1 MLAPSLIIATFLAW
15 SAGSNN
21 AANLVAAAVGAKVI
35 RLKNALLIA
44 TVFEVVGS
52 VLLGWCVTSTL
63 SAGIVSVDSVSSRAL
78 STGMLSAMFAAGIW
92 ILAASLLRV
101 PISVNET
108 VVAGIVGFGL
118 SVGLGSVQWWRV
130 AFIYVSRFLMVPL
143 SGLLAFT
150 LKKLFARKL
159 ENPRTLPAASSLSL
173 LAISFLVAFSAL
185 ARVLD
190 YGVSLLVALVLSGTL
205 LLMFNAY
212 VSGKSENSP
221 ERVALCEKTLSVIIV
236 GLMAL
241 SHGASNAGVV
251 VGPLMNVLFGASETP
266 DKGTTLTLLLIS
278 GSLMS
283 LGIISWGRR
292 VVGTLGE
299 ELVTLSYP
307 TAIVS
312 YLSASTTVMILAQ
325 LGVPAA
331 TTMAVTGSI
340 VGVGLAEGYSAINNR
355 ILRKIL
361 ALWLVTTP
369 VCIMLSY
376 ALFNVAT
383 YLTQVGVYLSSL
395 Q

>member
-1 MLAPSLIIATFLAW
+1 MLASSLIIATFLAW

-21 AANLVAAAVGAKVI
+21 AANLVAAAVGARVI
-35 RLKNALLIA
+35 RLKSALLIA

-52 VLLGWCVTSTL
+52 VLLGWCITSTL
-63 SAGIVSVDSVSSRAL
+63 SIGIVNVDSVPSQAL
-78 STGMLSAMFAAGIW
+78 SMGMLSAMFAAGIW
-92 ILAASLLRV
+92 ILVASLLRV

-118 SVGLGSVQWWRV
+118 SVSLRSVQWWRV

-159 ENPRTLPAASSLSL
+159 ENPKTLPAASNLSL
-173 LAISFLVAFSAL
+173 FAISVLVTFSAVV
-185 ARVLD
+185 RVLD
-190 YGVSLLVALVLSGTL
+190 YGLSLLVALILGGAS

-212 VSGKSENSP
+212 VSGKSGDP
-221 ERVALCEKTLSVIIV
+221 LERVVIYEKTLSAIIV

-241 SHGASNAGVV
+241 SHGASNAGIV
-251 VGPLMNVLFGASETP
+251 VGPLMNVLLRTYETP
-266 DKGTTLTLLLIS
+266 NEGTTLILLLIS

-299 ELVTLSYP
+299 ELTTLSYP
-307 TAIVS
+307 TAIIS
-312 YLSASTTVMILAQ
+312 YFSASTTVMILAQ

-340 VGVGLAEGYSAINNR
+340 VGVGFAEGYSAVNSR
-355 ILRKIL
+355 VLKKIL
-361 ALWLVTTP
+361 VLWLVTTP
-369 VCIMLSY
+369 ACIVFSY
-376 ALFNVAT
+376 TLFNVAT
-383 YLTQVGVYLSSL
+383 YFTQTRFT
-395 Q
+395 